1 MASSI
6 LASVGNGIGL
16 IFRFRTA
23 TVEGPALTGV
33 EVSPVLNGVVV
44 VVVGIV
50 VVGVVGVGV
59 VVVGVVV
66 VGIVVVGVVVVD
78 LGEDV
83 TNSLAVM
90 NDGVVS

>member
-33 EVSPVLNGVVV
+33 DVSPVLNGVVV

-66 VGIVVVGVVVVD
+66 VD

>member
-1 MASSI
+1 M
-6 LASVGNGIGL
+6 ASVGNGIGL

-59 VVVGVVV
+59 VVVG
-66 VGIVVVGVVVVD
+66 IVLVGVVVVD

>member
-50 VVGVVGVGV
+50 VVGVV
-59 VVVGVVV
+59 
-66 VGIVVVGVVVVD
+66 VVD